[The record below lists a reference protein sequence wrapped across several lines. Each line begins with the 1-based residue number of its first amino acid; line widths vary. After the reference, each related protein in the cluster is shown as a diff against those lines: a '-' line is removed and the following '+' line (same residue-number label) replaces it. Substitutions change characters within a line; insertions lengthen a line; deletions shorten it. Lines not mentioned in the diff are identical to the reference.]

1 MKRVAVA
8 ELRMAVVLAAL
19 LVLGVA
25 APVAAWSGG
34 VLNDSQEPGSVLVFP
49 YFRTGTVPS
58 NQSPTH
64 PKTEIEISVTCPRD
78 TTCTTGDAN
87 TGEAVRLR
95 AHWVCPGA
103 GLQSKCDEVNFNLS
117 TTVNGTLFFNPDNA
131 PELSTPSN
139 TGLRNATVPP
149 PPCARGFLIVWVID
163 QLGRPIKYDGL
174 IGNAVVR
181 EGLRSAV
188 AYNALPIQAGPD
200 LATRAPTDEN
210 PGPGGYNGKLD
221 FDGIEYT
228 AITGKVFGTVRYE
241 DAPAPLPSNQTRLIL
256 LTLDVVSNLP
266 NKTTFVDLD
275 FFKTDETVVSD
286 SVDFV
291 CWTRVRLTDINPSF
305 IISNMGRKGLVE
317 STRVVQGTLLTGF
330 QPVTLVG
337 LVETDERL
345 TSDAIDRDWM
355 YYLSNDSTPVTTTF
369 TPSE

>member
-1 MKRVAVA
+1 
-8 ELRMAVVLAAL
+8 
-19 LVLGVA
+19 
-25 APVAAWSGG
+25 
-34 VLNDSQEPGSVLVFP
+34 
-49 YFRTGTVPS
+49 
-58 NQSPTH
+58 
-64 PKTEIEISVTCPRD
+64 
-78 TTCTTGDAN
+78 
-87 TGEAVRLR
+87 
-95 AHWVCPGA
+95 
-103 GLQSKCDEVNFNLS
+103 
-117 TTVNGTLFFNPDNA
+117 
-131 PELSTPSN
+131 
-139 TGLRNATVPP
+139 
-149 PPCARGFLIVWVID
+149 LIVWVID